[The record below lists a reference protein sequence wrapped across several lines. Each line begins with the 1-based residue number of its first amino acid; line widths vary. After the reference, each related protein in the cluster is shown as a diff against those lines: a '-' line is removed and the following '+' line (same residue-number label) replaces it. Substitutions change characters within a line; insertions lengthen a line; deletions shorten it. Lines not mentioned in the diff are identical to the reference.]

1 MLAQTPIW
9 LPAHS
14 TDLAD
19 AFERQPES
27 VPGHSR
33 RFLACPRH
41 VRFERNPGS
50 AGGRVRRFGHDSSVQ
65 AGELNHAGIN
75 SRTLKRLPSGL
86 ASEKPRGIPRI
97 DDRRVL
103 PCAPRRAVL
112 QQDQLGGHPTGKSV
126 HRCPAPREK
135 IFWFSEDPNHL
146 YIRDVPSHTEG
157 RFAIVT
163 DVGAGCGGREGV
175 FDERH

>member
-86 ASEKPRGIPRI
+86 ASEKARGIPRV
-97 DDRRVL
+97 DDRRIL

-112 QQDQLGGHPTGKSV
+112 QQDQAMSGH
-126 HRCPAPREK
+126 
-135 IFWFSEDPNHL
+135 
-146 YIRDVPSHTEG
+146 
-157 RFAIVT
+157 
-163 DVGAGCGGREGV
+163 
-175 FDERH
+175 RHPL